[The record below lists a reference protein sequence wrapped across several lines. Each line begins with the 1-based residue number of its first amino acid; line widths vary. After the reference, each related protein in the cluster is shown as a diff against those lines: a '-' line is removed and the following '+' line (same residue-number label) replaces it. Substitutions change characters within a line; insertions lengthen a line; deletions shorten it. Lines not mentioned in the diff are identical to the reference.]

1 MSQESIEA
9 LIRSGHD
16 AFNRGDLDAFID
28 VWDEECEYQP
38 AWELDMAG
46 EDSFRG
52 HEGIRRWWQEMSD
65 AWSDWETEVHEVRA
79 VGDQVFI
86 SVTLRARGRLSGA
99 RMEATFFQAIT
110 LRAGK
115 VLTLREFADRRTALE
130 AAGLRE

>member
-9 LIRSGHD
+9 LVRSGRD

-65 AWSDWETEVHEVRA
+65 AWSDWETSTIRRWRSA
-79 VGDQVFI
+79 TTLVFAESEKLRNWI
-86 SVTLRARGRLSGA
+86 S
-99 RMEATFFQAIT
+99 
-110 LRAGK
+110 
-115 VLTLREFADRRTALE
+115 RRRISLQPKYCPTT
-130 AAGLRE
+130 